1 MQQLR
6 LSGTGGQGLILAG
19 IILAE
24 AALLD
29 GKLAVQS
36 QSYGPEARG
45 GSSKSE
51 VIIAE
56 RPIHFPKIT
65 SPDVVVAMSQEA
77 CKKYVVDLGE
87 TGILITDNLFVQQ
100 LPDKQFK
107 QVYQLPITE
116 TAQKVLG
123 KALFANIIA
132 LGAVVAITGAVSR
145 EALVKAVLSRVPKGT
160 EALNEQAIQLGMDL
174 AQKA

>member
-1 MQQLR
+1 MKKELR

-29 GKLAVQS
+29 GKLAIQS

-51 VIIAE
+51 VIISDKA
-56 RPIHFPKIT
+56 IHFPKVT
-65 SPDVVVAMSQEA
+65 KPNLLLAMSQEA
-77 CKKYVVDLGE
+77 SKKYSEDLTAE
-87 TGILITDNLFVQQ
+87 SILVTDSLFVQT
-100 LPDKQFK
+100 LPAHSGK
-107 QVYQLPITE
+107 VYELPITH
-116 TAQKVLG
+116 TAKEVLG

-132 LGAVVAITGAVSR
+132 LGAIVKLTGIVS
-145 EALVKAVLSRVPKGT
+145 EESLINAVLNRVPKGT
-160 EALNEQAIQLGMDL
+160 EELNKKAIQLGMDL
-174 AQKA
+174 IK